1 MIHTNQQAIRM
12 CVLCLL
18 ILMAKPTVK
27 VRGERIKVMTFNVEN
42 LFDTRHDEGKND
54 YEFLPDGANEWTRER
69 YLRKLRNIG
78 EVISDVGG
86 VGWPLL
92 VGLVEVENEV
102 VMDDLLHSTP
112 LGARGYEYAIT
123 HSPDERGIDVALLY
137 IKDLFRPDRVEEF
150 RVDFPHSPNT
160 HSRNIL
166 HVHGHF
172 YNGTPLD
179 VMVVHLPSRREGRLI
194 SDRKRQ
200 DVVSVLQA
208 KCDSILHRDPEASIL
223 VMGDFNSTPRD
234 RVTRV
239 WAHPLV
245 SRRTA
250 YRRDL
255 MYDLT
260 SLIPS
265 GVIPGSYRYRGVWQ
279 QIDRMIVSG
288 SMLLPMAPISYLWE
302 STRSVVV
309 RRWMQQDADGA
320 LSPKRTYGGHS
331 YIGGV
336 SDHLPVVAQF
346 VLVHKDLS
354 QNQ

>member
-1 MIHTNQQAIRM
+1 MIHTNRQKIRM

-18 ILMAKPTVK
+18 LLMAKPTQK
-27 VRGERIKVMTFNVEN
+27 ARGERIKVMTFNVEN

-54 YEFLPDGANEWTRER
+54 YEFLPEGANEWTRDR
-69 YLRKLRNIG
+69 YLRKLRNVG

-112 LGARGYEYAIT
+112 LGSRGYEYAIT

-150 RVDFPHSPNT
+150 RVDFPHSPHT
-160 HSRNIL
+160 LSRNIL
-166 HVHGHF
+166 HVQGHL
-172 YNGTPLD
+172 YNGVPLH
-179 VMVVHLPSRREGRLI
+179 VMVVHLPSRREGRRA

-200 DVVSVLQA
+200 DVISVLQA
-208 KCDSILHRDPEASIL
+208 KCDSILHHEPEASIL
-223 VMGDFNSTPRD
+223 VMGDFNATPRD
-234 RVTRV
+234 PVTHV
-239 WAHPLV
+239 WAHPLA
-245 SRRTA
+245 SRSTV

-255 MYDLT
+255 MYDLI
-260 SLIPS
+260 SLVPS

-279 QIDRMIVSG
+279 QIDRIVVSG
-288 SMLLPMAPISYLWE
+288 SMLLADHPISYLWE
-302 STRSVVV
+302 SARSVMM
-309 RRWMQQDADGA
+309 RRWMQSDTDGE
-320 LSPKRTYGGHS
+320 LIPKRTYGGH
-331 YIGGV
+331 YYMGGV

-346 VLVHKDLS
+346 VLACKEKS
-354 QNQ
+354 